1 MEVKEEGFGLFNVV
15 FEFGEKFFFNILNDG
30 REIIRYELRFF
41 RENWELFNDSFNDI
55 QRSFESSRMQWL
67 IFDENYDQL
76 LKWVIDMGC
85 QIEYDNELRNI
96 FQEKKVML

>member
-1 MEVKEEGFGLFNVV
+1 MIFFFTYILKDFMEVKEEGFGLFNVV

-55 QRSFESSRMQWL
+55 
-67 IFDENYDQL
+67 
-76 LKWVIDMGC
+76 
-85 QIEYDNELRNI
+85 
-96 FQEKKVML
+96 